1 MQLRNQ
7 IILLNYTMNNKIT
20 FSLRLLFFSFCLL
33 VVSISRGEE
42 IKVTEKKYPDSV
54 EIANAYRL
62 AFDKYILSE
71 QCENLGK
78 SITLKEE
85 AVRILRDIIDTTQWE
100 YSAPLA
106 GLIDAYLYIGDTIK
120 AIPLIDEYIYFYNQY
135 WFKIEDYNT
144 NINCLFFISNWLI
157 DTKQSEKFSTYLS
170 MLEKEFLSKSD
181 YYHLGLLEKFKGY
194 FYQEKQDYEKA
205 INSFI
210 NCINYI
216 AANNQLLRE
225 QFISS
230 PTDDIYQ
237 ELLTEYHGPMT
248 IAYIELANAYW
259 LKGDLE
265 KAYEID
271 TALWGNLIECYGHN
285 SEQAIAGA
293 LQSSLHAWTL
303 GDVGDCSAWEE
314 YAFNAIKDEY
324 YSEIV
329 QLPIP
334 QKENY
339 WRKQL
344 PSLRRG
350 LTYASSF
357 PYLSYFAT
365 LGYNETLFTKN
376 LLLHSISNNPFNN
389 YDIVWQDI
397 KNTLSTY
404 DIAVDFAIADG
415 DSATNYM
422 AFVLRN
428 DWDTPKCILIDCEK
442 KIRNSYNVNTIWQAI
457 IDSANIQ
464 PNDNIYFAPDGVLC
478 DIPIEYLSLPNG
490 KPMNEVYNMYR
501 LSSTR
506 ELCFRDTNQTYQTA
520 TLYGG
525 LFYDTDSTT
534 IVTESEKYKSTNRD
548 INMMDNSIISQW
560 RANDRANYQYLPY
573 SKIEVNDICEI
584 LKGKTIDTK
593 VYTETSGNEESFK
606 ALSGNAPDILHV
618 ATHGYYITPL
628 DVEVAS
634 KIALQRM
641 GVNVDGHQSIIDY
654 SMDRTGLLLAGATL
668 KLQHNT
674 QIQGVEDGILSAKE
688 ISTLDL
694 SNVDLAVLSACKTG
708 LGDITSD
715 GVAGLQRGFKCAGV
729 NSILMTLWEVDDAA
743 THLFMSQFYK
753 NLMNGKS
760 KHESLQNAQ
769 KFLKEYKQDGE
780 YIYNDYHYWA
790 AFVLLDGI

>member
-1 MQLRNQ
+1 MRLRDKISFPLYIFLLIASCLIAILYFGIDTMQKYNMACKYVRMGKRV
-7 IILLNYTMNNKIT
+7 YAMG
-20 FSLRLLFFSFCLL
+20 LFC
-33 VVSISRGEE
+33 IGEWTDD
-42 IKVTEKKYPDSV
+42 I
-54 EIANAYRL
+54 
-62 AFDKYILSE
+62 
-71 QCENLGK
+71 GK
-78 SITLKEE
+78 SIHRKEQSINIY
-85 AVRILRDIIDTTQWE
+85 RNSIINHTEEWE
-100 YSAPLA
+100 YHVSLA
-106 GLIDAYLYIGDTIK
+106 GLIDDYLYIGDTIK
-120 AIPLIDEYIYFYNQY
+120 AKPLIDEYVSLYTNY
-135 WFKIEDYNT
+135 WYEVEEYNT
-144 NINCLFFISNWLI
+144 NLHCLIKISDWYIDLEYHEQALPFLLQLQEVISN
-157 DTKQSEKFSTYLS
+157 D
-170 MLEKEFLSKSD
+170 D
-181 YYHLGLLEKFKGY
+181 YIYLGLIEKIKGY

-210 NCINYI
+210 NCTNYI

-230 PTDDIYQ
+230 PTDELYQ
-237 ELLTEYHGPMT
+237 ELLTKYHGPMA
-248 IAYIELANAYW
+248 IAYIELAHAYW

-285 SEQAIAGA
+285 SQQAIAGA

-314 YAFNAIKDEY
+314 YVFNAIKDEY

-334 QKENY
+334 QRENY

-350 LTYASSF
+350 LTYASCF

-415 DSATNYM
+415 DSAMNYM

-478 DIPIEYLSLPNG
+478 EIPIEYLSLPNG

-506 ELCFRDTNQTYQTA
+506 ELCFRDTTQTYQTA

-548 INMMDNSIISQW
+548 INIMDNSIISQW

-606 ALSGNAPDILHV
+606 ALSGNAPDILHI

-641 GVNVDGHQSIIDY
+641 GINIDERHNIIDY
-654 SMDRTGLLLAGATL
+654 SMERTGLLLAGATL
-668 KLQHNT
+668 KLQHDT
-674 QIQGVEDGILSAKE
+674 QIKGVEDGILSAKE

-694 SNVDLAVLSACKTG
+694 SHVDLAVLSACKTG

-780 YIYNDYHYWA
+780 YIYDDYHYWA